1 MSVFF
6 ERLAA
11 DATKTMVKT
20 TKTANK
26 LNTKTRFPSASA
38 TRLAVNHPNMVKSF
52 MAVTPLTEVTNAMGD
67 CEEALRTHRWPNT
80 VTNVIDTTPEGHQ
93 KP

>member
-1 MSVFF
+1 
-6 ERLAA
+6 
-11 DATKTMVKT
+11 MVKT

-38 TRLAVNHPNMVKSF
+38 TRLAVNHPSMVKSF

-67 CEEALRTHRWPNT
+67 CEEALRTHRCPNT

>member
-1 MSVFF
+1 
-6 ERLAA
+6 
-11 DATKTMVKT
+11 
-20 TKTANK
+20 
-26 LNTKTRFPSASA
+26 
-38 TRLAVNHPNMVKSF
+38 MVKSF

-67 CEEALRTHRWPNT
+67 FEEALRTHRCPNT